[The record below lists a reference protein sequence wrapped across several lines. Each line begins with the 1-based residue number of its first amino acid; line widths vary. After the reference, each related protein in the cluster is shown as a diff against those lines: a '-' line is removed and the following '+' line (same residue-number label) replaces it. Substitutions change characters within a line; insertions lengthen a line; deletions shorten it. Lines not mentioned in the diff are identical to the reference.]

1 MNFNS
6 SVSAAPWVVFLNFW
20 ENRGLI
26 FELTKRDVLGR
37 YRGSLLGLAWSFF
50 NPLIMLAVY
59 TFVFSI
65 VFQAKWQID
74 ATDNQV
80 NFAVII
86 FAGMMVH
93 GLFAECI
100 NKSPSLIV
108 NNANFVKKV
117 IFPID
122 ILVWVSMGSA
132 LFHFSISL
140 IILLIVQLLFNN
152 EFSSFVILLPVVIL
166 PLIFISIGISWV
178 LSSLGVYLRDIN
190 QITAVVTMILMFVSP
205 IFFPASAI
213 PEKYQYIL
221 TINPLTIFI
230 ESTRDV
236 LLFDRMPNW
245 GSIFEAYLISIIV
258 MSAGYWW
265 FQKTRRGFADVL

>member
-6 SVSAAPWVVFLNFW
+6 FVSAVPCAVFVNFW
-20 ENRGLI
+20 KNKGLI

-37 YRGSLLGLAWSFF
+37 YKGSLFGLAWSFF
-50 NPLIMLAVY
+50 NPLIMLTVY
-59 TFVFSI
+59 TFVFSV
-65 VFQAKWQID
+65 VFQVKWSID
-74 ATDNQV
+74 ATDNKV

-93 GLFAECI
+93 ALFSECI
-100 NKSPSLIV
+100 NKSPSLII

-132 LFHFSISL
+132 LFHFLISL
-140 IILLIVQLLFNN
+140 IILLMVQLLFNN
-152 EFSSFVILLPVVIL
+152 SFSSFVMLLPVIIL

-190 QITAVVTMILMFVSP
+190 QITAVITMILMFVSP

-230 ESTRDV
+230 EGTRNV
-236 LLFDRMPNW
+236 LLFERMPDW
-245 GSIFEAYLISIIV
+245 AGIIHAYLISIVV
-258 MSAGYWW
+258 MSVGYWW